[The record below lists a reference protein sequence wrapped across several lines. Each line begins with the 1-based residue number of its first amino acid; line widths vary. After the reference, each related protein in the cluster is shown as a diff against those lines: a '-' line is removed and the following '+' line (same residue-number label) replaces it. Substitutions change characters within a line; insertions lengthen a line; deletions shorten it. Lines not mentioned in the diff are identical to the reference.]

1 MPEVGVVAE
10 EVDLDVECSLFDK
23 ENEAGVAVDV
33 GSCKGAGEVDVPHLA
48 LRGTWTESWWWGSGS
63 VAIGH
68 WLMLGIASAATVA
81 AVVWKGVKFSGE
93 AVSEAAPGVEAFE
106 SWMTKGCV

>member
-1 MPEVGVVAE
+1 
-10 EVDLDVECSLFDK
+10 
-23 ENEAGVAVDV
+23 
-33 GSCKGAGEVDVPHLA
+33 
-48 LRGTWTESWWWGSGS
+48 
-63 VAIGH
+63 
-68 WLMLGIASAATVA
+68 MLGIASAATVA